1 MSICQLLIEK
11 ANLKASVKRKQST
24 NAFWYAHMHIRG
36 LRNMFLFR
44 KFVVRYFLLTLVL
57 RFALCLIT
65 NCISSVTSYNNGC
78 RVCSPFSL
86 VSYWIFRK
94 KEVFYPGFLW
104 RSMYTYCRTIK
115 ELYSWWIYY
124 LAVEIKVWEL
134 KGNTDFFIS
143 WYEIQKRWNT
153 FTIIKF

>member
-1 MSICQLLIEK
+1 MSICRLLIER
-11 ANLKASVKRKQST
+11 ANLKASVKREQST
-24 NAFWYAHMHIRG
+24 NALWYAHMHIRG

-65 NCISSVTSYNNGC
+65 NCISSVTSDNNGY

-94 KEVFYPGFLW
+94 KEVFYQVFYEDQCTLIVELLKSCMVDGFIVW
-104 RSMYTYCRTIK
+104 RLKLKFENGK
-115 ELYSWWIYY
+115 E
-124 LAVEIKVWEL
+124 
-134 KGNTDFFIS
+134 TQIS
-143 WYEIQKRWNT
+143 WFLGMKSRKDEIRLQ
-153 FTIIKF
+153 